1 MVRGEFF
8 GRLAERVGSDQAQV
22 GAAGCWT
29 VGLGIELVTGFMRID
44 LGVAEN
50 KCGAAC
56 AERHFRHA
64 ENMGLEGH
72 RWVDVGDSQYQMIQ
86 PVDAR
91 TPYRR

>member
-1 MVRGEFF
+1 M
-8 GRLAERVGSDQAQV
+8 Q
-22 GAAGCWT
+22 
-29 VGLGIELVTGFMRID
+29 ID
-44 LGVAEN
+44 LGVAED